1 MDGWRDTEES
11 HDIHQQQPS
20 RLLPAGKKPRAE
32 IARQVAEFEARN
44 GRVETMPMVKRSPDT
59 RVDLT
64 IRADVEDKR
73 AAQNRQQRTPSR
85 PPKGS
90 STCAP
95 VAMIHDIIDRMK
107 KSGIRQK
114 QVADAMNVGHTVISN
129 IFNGYHKASPAVAE
143 RILSE
148 VIKLESATP
157 QPIVR
162 GRGYPKWMERENM
175 LELAKRYRLVAREI
189 GRQSGVKPASRAAE
203 YLSGRRTPHPDLA
216 NEMERVI
223 LMMVEEK

>member
-1 MDGWRDTEES
+1 MTYIS
-11 HDIHQQQPS
+11 NNLHDCYLQE
-20 RLLPAGKKPRAE
+20 KPRAE

-64 IRADVEDKR
+64 IRADVEDKKS
-73 AAQNRQQRTPSR
+73 RTKIANSGR
-85 PPKGS
+85 RRGRPKGS

-114 QVADAMNVGHTVISN
+114 QVADAMNAGHTVISN

-157 QPIVR
+157 LPIVR
-162 GRGYPKWMERENM
+162 GRGYPKWVERENM
-175 LELAKRYRLVAREI
+175 LELAKRHRLVAREI

-203 YLSGRRTPHPDLA
+203 YLSGRKTPHPDLA

-223 LMMVEEK
+223 LQMVAEK

>member
-1 MDGWRDTEES
+1 MTYIS
-11 HDIHQQQPS
+11 NNLHDCYLQE
-20 RLLPAGKKPRAE
+20 KPRAE
-32 IARQVAEFEARN
+32 IARQVAEFEARK

-64 IRADVEDKR
+64 IRADVEDKKS
-73 AAQNRQQRTPSR
+73 RTKIANSGR
-85 PPKGS
+85 RRGRPKGS

-143 RILSE
+143 RILAE
-148 VIKLESATP
+148 VIKLESAP
-157 QPIVR
+157 PLPIVR
-162 GRGYPKWMERENM
+162 GRGYPKWAERENM
-175 LELAKRYRLVAREI
+175 LELARRHRLVAREI

-203 YLSGRRTPHPDLA
+203 YLSGRKTPHPDLA
-216 NEMERVI
+216 REMEKVI

>member
-1 MDGWRDTEES
+1 MTYIS
-11 HDIHQQQPS
+11 NNLHDCAAKEKQ
-20 RLLPAGKKPRAE
+20 RATL
-32 IARQVAEFEARN
+32 ARQVAEYERRH
-44 GRVETMPMVKRSPDT
+44 GPVKTIPPQRRSPDT
-59 RVDLT
+59 RVDLV
-64 IRADVEDKR
+64 IRADVADKENRPECIKRRR
-73 AAQNRQQRTPSR
+73 AR
-85 PPKGS
+85 PKGS

-114 QVADAMNVGHTVISN
+114 QVADAMNVGRTFIGN

-143 RILSE
+143 RILAE
-148 VIKLESATP
+148 VIKLESAP
-157 QPIVR
+157 PLPIVR

-175 LELAKRYRLVAREI
+175 LELAKRHRLVAREI

-203 YLSGRRTPHPDLA
+203 YLSGRKTPHPDLA
-216 NEMERVI
+216 REMEKVI

>member
-1 MDGWRDTEES
+1 MTYIS
-11 HDIHQQQPS
+11 NNLHDCYLQE
-20 RLLPAGKKPRAE
+20 KPRAE

-64 IRADVEDKR
+64 IRADVEDKKS
-73 AAQNRQQRTPSR
+73 RTKIANSGR
-85 PPKGS
+85 RRGRPKGS

-143 RILSE
+143 RILAE
-148 VIKLESATP
+148 VIKLESAP
-157 QPIVR
+157 PLPIVR
-162 GRGYPKWMERENM
+162 GRGYPKWAERENM
-175 LELAKRYRLVAREI
+175 LELARSHRLVAREI

-203 YLSGRRTPHPDLA
+203 YLSGRKTPHPDLA
-216 NEMERVI
+216 REMERVI
-223 LMMVEEK
+223 LIMVEEK

>member
-1 MDGWRDTEES
+1 MTYIS
-11 HDIHQQQPS
+11 NNLHDCYLQE
-20 RLLPAGKKPRAE
+20 KPRAE
-32 IARQVAEFEARN
+32 IARQVAEFEARK
-44 GRVETMPMVKRSPDT
+44 GRVETMPTVKRSPDT
-59 RVDLT
+59 RVDLV
-64 IRADVEDKR
+64 IRADVDQKVSAPKR
-73 AAQNRQQRTPSR
+73 RRGR
-85 PPKGS
+85 PEGS

-157 QPIVR
+157 LPIVR

-175 LELAKRYRLVAREI
+175 LELAKRHRLVAREI

-203 YLSGRRTPHPDLA
+203 YLSGRKTPHPDLA

-223 LMMVEEK
+223 LQMVAEK

>member
-1 MDGWRDTEES
+1 MTVS
-11 HDIHQQQPS
+11 MHLHDCYLQE
-20 RLLPAGKKPRAE
+20 KPRAE

-44 GRVETMPMVKRSPDT
+44 GRVETMPTVKRSPDT
-59 RVDLT
+59 RVDFV
-64 IRADVEDKR
+64 IRADVEQKVSAPEIKR
-73 AAQNRQQRTPSR
+73 RRGR
-85 PPKGS
+85 PKGS

-114 QVADAMNVGHTVISN
+114 QVADAMNVGHTFISN

-143 RILSE
+143 RILAE
-148 VIKLESATP
+148 VIKLESAP
-157 QPIVR
+157 PLPIVR
-162 GRGYPKWMERENM
+162 GRGYPKWAERENM
-175 LELAKRYRLVAREI
+175 LELAKRYSLVAREI

-203 YLSGRRTPHPDLA
+203 YLSGRKTPHPDLA
-216 NEMERVI
+216 RAMERVI